1 MPSYRPFVFSV
12 SASVISEG
20 HMSTNARDLIEL
32 RKDDPTS
39 AELRRIAANLIAAGV
54 MDQRKGC

>member
-1 MPSYRPFVFSV
+1 
-12 SASVISEG
+12 
-20 HMSTNARDLIEL
+20 MSTNARDLIEL
-32 RKDDPTS
+32 RQDDPTS